1 MLATINYSKCARQVL
16 AKDMS
21 KIPYTNLGRISRLLV
36 GTLLGIGGL
45 FVHVYAQDLPQELV
59 SVRQALEK
67 YQDPIVAVRDGYF
80 STLGCVEYPTG
91 GMGIHFLNPAH
102 IGPVPDPLHP
112 QILVYEPVGDRLVLV
127 AAEWFIPLATGVKEH
142 PVLFG
147 QRFDGPMEGHE
158 PLLPAALHHYDLHVW
173 LFKPNPAGVFHAVN
187 PHVQCPKTGYTFM
200 EHPPK
205 SVPHQ

>member
-1 MLATINYSKCARQVL
+1 MATNNHAKWVRQVL
-16 AKDMS
+16 AQGMNKRTC
-21 KIPYTNLGRISRLLV
+21 PNVGRIAVMLGGIPLGV
-36 GTLLGIGGL
+36 GGWLAQSYG
-45 FVHVYAQDLPQELV
+45 QDLSQDLIP
-59 SVRQALEK
+59 VRQALAK

-80 STLGCVEYPTG
+80 STVECVEYPTG

-102 IGPVPDPLHP
+102 IGLLPDPMRP
-112 QILVYEPVGDRLVLV
+112 QILVYEPVGDKLVLV
-127 AAEWFIPLATGVKEH
+127 AAEWFIPLATGVQEH

-173 LFKPNPAGVFHAVN
+173 LFKPNPAGIFNAVN
-187 PHVQCPKTGYTFM
+187 PHVKCPKTGYTFM